1 MNTFDADGHLLGDD
15 ASSAPVGTPD
25 NPLQL
30 DTMTVTA
37 APPSFFDSLLQ
48 PPLVYFLVI
57 GIGIAAYLYE
67 RER

>member
-1 MNTFDADGHLLGDD
+1 VNTFDAKGNLLGDD
-15 ASSAPVGTPD
+15 APVGTPD
-25 NPLQL
+25 NPMPL

-37 APPSFFDSLLQ
+37 APPSFLDSLLQ

-67 RER
+67 RDE